1 MCYDSVYYF
10 LPSDRYVLEW
20 GFLSKQISF
29 IVMAGHSKFK
39 NIQHRKGAQDKKR
52 AKVFTKLVREI
63 ITAAKI
69 GGVDTNNNPRLRS
82 AITAARSQNLPKDR
96 IDRALQ
102 QASDPSDTDN
112 YAEIRY
118 EGFVP
123 GGIAII
129 VETLTDNK
137 NRTVA
142 EVRSAFT
149 KHGGNLGESG
159 SVSFMF
165 DRVGRIDYPAD
176 IASADDIME
185 SAIESGAN
193 DVESTD
199 QYHTV
204 YTDIEAFSECLE
216 YMNNKYG
223 APLESEIEWK
233 SQNTIMVTDEE
244 RATKLLKL
252 IDALEESD
260 DVQKVFGNYEMSEEL
275 FEKLSN

>member
-1 MCYDSVYYF
+1 
-10 LPSDRYVLEW
+10 
-20 GFLSKQISF
+20 
-29 IVMAGHSKFK
+29 MAGHSKFK

-69 GGVDTNNNPRLRS
+69 GGIDSHNNPRLRS

-102 QASDPSDTDN
+102 QASDPTDTDN
-112 YAEIRY
+112 YTEIRY

-137 NRTVA
+137 NRTVS

-149 KHGGNLGESG
+149 KHGGNLGETG

-165 DRVGRIDYPAD
+165 DRVGRIDYPANISSPD
-176 IASADDIME
+176 EIME

-199 QYHTV
+199 EVHTI

-223 APLESEIEWK
+223 PPLESEIEWK
-233 SQNTIMVTDEE
+233 PQNTIMINDEE
-244 RATKLLKL
+244 KAAKLLKL
-252 IDALEESD
+252 IDVLEEND

>member
-1 MCYDSVYYF
+1 
-10 LPSDRYVLEW
+10 
-20 GFLSKQISF
+20 
-29 IVMAGHSKFK
+29 MAGHSKFK
-39 NIQHRKGAQDKKR
+39 NIQHRKGAQDKKK

-63 ITAAKI
+63 ITSAKI
-69 GGVDTNNNPRLRS
+69 GGVDINNNPRLRS

-112 YAEIRY
+112 YTEIRY
-118 EGFVP
+118 EGFAP

-137 NRTVA
+137 NRTA
-142 EVRSAFT
+142 SYVRSTFS
-149 KHGGNLGESG
+149 KYGGNLGETG

-165 DRVGRIDYPAD
+165 DRVGRIDYPAS
-176 IASADDIME
+176 IASADDLME

-193 DVESTD
+193 DVESTETD
-199 QYHTV
+199 HTI
-204 YTDIEAFSECLE
+204 YTDIEAYSECLE

-223 APLESEIEWK
+223 APLEAELEWK
-233 SQNTIMVTDEE
+233 PQNIVMIEDEE

-252 IDALEESD
+252 IDVLEESD
-260 DVQKVFGNYEMSEEL
+260 DVQNVFGNYEMSEEI